1 MAISYQTE
9 QGGCGCT
16 TMCMECALLE
26 VFDFQSMLLLVSTL
40 KHLLGPVGTA
50 GVFAFIDSGAECG
63 TQVRTQNVLL

>member
-1 MAISYQTE
+1 
-9 QGGCGCT
+9 
-16 TMCMECALLE
+16 MCMECALLE